1 MKCTFCGNNVP
12 DGSELCPECGM
23 ILSLEGDNDTD
34 ITVPAFTPNVFG
46 SEPIKAPEMPDGYEE
61 SAFSSEISAPE
72 YNAESVPA
80 ENKAEEVMYD
90 TAADT
95 PVAEDIPE
103 VAEPSYEA
111 PSYEPVSFDDEPAEV
126 YEAPAYGDDEVDASF
141 SQQNDEPEEI
151 DDAVEEESFVPYA
164 EDEDEQIATV
174 IVPVED
180 AEAPEVQEAT
190 EPAAEE
196 DELEEADDDGDTY
209 IKSGKKGRAGTVAVL
224 VLLLIVLVVA
234 GGYIMK
240 KVLPDNGT
248 TKPAAPVVS
257 TNTDATTEP
266 SLPEDTTAPEDT
278 TVPSVTEDTTE
289 ADTTVPDVTEPSEEL
304 TTEPATEPTTE
315 PVTEPATEA
324 TTKPTTTK
332 PTTTKPTTTKPTT
345 TRPTT
350 KPSTTKPGTTKPTTK
365 PSTTV
370 DPYGINGEAEIKKP
384 SSYLSESYIGYTN
397 QKVDMLGAAS
407 SSADWVQ
414 SLGKGA
420 EIKVL
425 AKQGSF
431 TYVYSTRFG
440 TYGWIKSSAVSDSRP
455 VQATTAVTNDT
466 VKPDKNGS
474 GEVMYTAF
482 SVNLR
487 KGPGTSY
494 DSIKIVPINYQ
505 VKVIGYKSGVSGW
518 AYVTDLVSGKNGWV
532 STEYLKTAE

>member
-23 ILSLEGDNDTD
+23 ILSLDGDNDAD

-61 SAFSSEISAPE
+61 SAFSAEINVPE
-72 YNAESVPA
+72 YKPEEVKLVEEAVSDAAEPHVAEEAPA
-80 ENKAEEVMYD
+80 E
-90 TAADT
+90 
-95 PVAEDIPE
+95 
-103 VAEPSYEA
+103 AEPTYEA
-111 PSYEPVSFDDEPAEV
+111 PAYEPVSFDDEPAEV

-151 DDAVEEESFVPYA
+151 EDTVEEESFVPYA

-180 AEAPEVQEAT
+180 AEAPEAT
-190 EPAAEE
+190 EPVAEE

-304 TTEPATEPTTE
+304 TTEP
-315 PVTEPATEA
+315 VTEPSTEPSTEA
-324 TTKPTTTK
+324 
-332 PTTTKPTTTKPTT
+332 TTKPTT

-350 KPSTTKPGTTKPTTK
+350 TRPTTTRPSTTKPTTKPSSKPTTTK

-384 SSYLSESYIGYTN
+384 SSYLAESYIGYTN

-425 AKQGSF
+425 AKQGIF

-466 VKPDKNGS
+466 VKPDKNGT
-474 GEVMYTAF
+474 GEIMYTAF
-482 SVNLR
+482 SLNLR

-494 DSIKIVPINYQ
+494 DAIKIVPINYQ
-505 VKVIGYKSGVSGW
+505 VKIIGYKSGVSGW